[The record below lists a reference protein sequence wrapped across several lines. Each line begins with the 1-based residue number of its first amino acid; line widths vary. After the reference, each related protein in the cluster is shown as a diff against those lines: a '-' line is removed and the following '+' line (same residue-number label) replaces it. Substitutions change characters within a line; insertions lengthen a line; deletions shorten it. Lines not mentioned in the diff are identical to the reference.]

1 MVQVAYQLLN
11 SFGFNKEFEPLFTKK
26 LDQILLWFRINKSES
41 DKLKSKIYD
50 NQNNKD
56 FKITIN
62 KKTYDLKNANI
73 FWTKVTTSK
82 ISRNDAKKLYNEL
95 IQKDSDALETD
106 KSNSIKKNNILEIL
120 KNIGAIFTGTYLHYG
135 ELPKKQ

>member
-26 LDQILLWFRINKSES
+26 LDQILLWFRINKSEF

-62 KKTYDLKNANI
+62 KKT
-73 FWTKVTTSK
+73 
-82 ISRNDAKKLYNEL
+82 
-95 IQKDSDALETD
+95 
-106 KSNSIKKNNILEIL
+106 
-120 KNIGAIFTGTYLHYG
+120 
-135 ELPKKQ
+135 